1 MLNEMMNHE
10 AALETFVVKAWR
22 EAESQGDSTGWFRV
36 YEHLLAVQAYL
47 SNLRLEPLA
56 KLASDLKVLA
66 VLRGE
71 MCPDYAHQPAFKA
84 KSNSLP
90 LMQCAF

>member
-1 MLNEMMNHE
+1 MLNQMMNHE
-10 AALETFVVKAWR
+10 AALESFVVKAWR

-36 YEHLLAVQAYL
+36 YEHLLAVQTFLA
-47 SNLRLEPLA
+47 SLRLDSLA

-71 MCPDYAHQPAFKA
+71 MCPDYSEQRPFKA
-84 KSNSLP
+84 RATPFPHVLH
-90 LMQCAF
+90 AF